1 MISGTN
7 IYWTFA
13 FPLGILRA
21 LKDEVGGFRFGSPST
36 GGDGLILRCS
46 HTGVGRLISTTVGTF
61 TRRLFSPS
69 LDTLRQADFCRDRR
83 GLISA
88 LYIQASGQV
97 STCPSLFSEPLN
109 FIISFALL
117 PPAFFYQPSALLT

>member
-13 FPLGILRA
+13 ISLGILRA

-36 GGDGLILRCS
+36 GGDGLILRRS

-69 LDTLRQADFCRDRR
+69 LDTLRQADFCRVRR
-83 GLISA
+83 GLIFRAANTGAGAGSH
-88 LYIQASGQV
+88 L
-97 STCPSLFSEPLN
+97 PLPV
-109 FIISFALL
+109 FGLIF
-117 PPAFFYQPSALLT
+117 P